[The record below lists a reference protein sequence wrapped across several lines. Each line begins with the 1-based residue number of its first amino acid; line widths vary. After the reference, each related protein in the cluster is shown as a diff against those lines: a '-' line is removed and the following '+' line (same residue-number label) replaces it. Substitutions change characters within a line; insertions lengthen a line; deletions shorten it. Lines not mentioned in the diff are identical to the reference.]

1 MGAVL
6 SGLGGVWA
14 VAAEEGMAAV
24 ADGEGGGGFVQRL
37 SLADAIERGLAHNRD
52 LVRGALELTGDVV
65 GREQAREVVRHLVIA
80 PEGGAGHG
88 SSGDEFEAGVR
99 GEVTGGWGTRVAAGA
114 GVRQLP
120 VVRGADVRRD
130 EVRVEISQPLFRQFG
145 PLVRNEP
152 VVAANEA
159 WLAARRAWE
168 RDRSGLALRVVEQYE
183 GLIFLAHQMERDVAF
198 AGRMERLAALTA
210 ARERQGRAARTEALR
225 VELQRGE
232 AEARLAAGRAQLGI
246 QYQAFADLLGLPLE
260 SRFELVAP
268 DLLALDEA
276 DASRAVAVALAC
288 RPDYAQA
295 LQDIETADRQL
306 RIARRQLLPDLRLT
320 ARHTSYGEGE
330 EWREAG
336 RLDESDWFV
345 GLMGELNLNVRE
357 ARLGVRRAA
366 IDAEARRQVAEIVR
380 NRLALEVNAG
390 WAQYRQA
397 RTQLDLAARNAGLA
411 ANRAELARSL
421 FEAGRASADSVSDA
435 EMDRVNAELSELAA
449 RREASVAAYRL
460 LHGLGT
466 LVPAPPEILAQ
477 EER

>member
-1 MGAVL
+1 MNRMSKIICVLAVL
-6 SGLGGVWA
+6 
-14 VAAEEGMAAV
+14 GMAAGVTGIIAQEGESVMTKNCVESTLAGSWYDANPVRLKAELEGYLEHAQIDADESIV
-24 ADGEGGGGFVQRL
+24 AVVVPHAGYAL
-37 SLADAIERGLAHNRD
+37 SLIH
-52 LVRGALELTGDVV
+52 
-65 GREQAREVVRHLVIA
+65 
-80 PEGGAGHG
+80 
-88 SSGDEFEAGVR
+88 
-99 GEVTGGWGTRVAAGA
+99 
-114 GVRQLP
+114 
-120 VVRGADVRRD
+120 
-130 EVRVEISQPLFRQFG
+130 IS
-145 PLVRNEP
+145 
-152 VVAANEA
+152 
-159 WLAARRAWE
+159 
-168 RDRSGLALRVVEQYE
+168 
-183 GLIFLAHQMERDVAF
+183 
-198 AGRMERLAALTA
+198 
-210 ARERQGRAARTEALR
+210 
-225 VELQRGE
+225 
-232 AEARLAAGRAQLGI
+232 AGRAQLGI